1 MSRQLT
7 VLLVLFSLWIFVAH
21 GLAEEMCIY
30 INERGVERKV
40 RSVKQIP
47 LNLRTRARC
56 FGSEPRELADPQE
69 MNLSGAERKERM
81 LTSVGPVNLR
91 WSRSVEK
98 VLGRS
103 PARAMAD
110 AGRMVSKTLK
120 QGGFPSEMSTLSLEW
135 DVVFLDE
142 TLPVEQVPQH
152 LISNCHPA
160 WMTPPANIYVV
171 AQRVVAGCQGSG
183 SAQKR
188 DVEGEMAA
196 VLAHEMGHV
205 LESSLLSSH
214 SFRSERWRAE
224 GFATFFERLAARY
237 SSLIRAD
244 SLEKKHSMLAQRS
257 FQEAPEKFLF
267 RGRAEDYARA
277 SMYLQAVVNDRNIRG
292 LIDVYQRMDA
302 EQIGLHAAIEKETG
316 WSLKLLEEKA
326 QKAAGL

>member
-1 MSRQLT
+1 
-7 VLLVLFSLWIFVAH
+7 VLFTFCILSAY

-30 INERGVERKV
+30 INEQGIERKV
-40 RSVKQIP
+40 HSLKQIP
-47 LNLRTRARC
+47 SHLRMRARC
-56 FGSEPRELADPQE
+56 FTNEPRELAAPQE
-69 MNLSGAERKERM
+69 MNLSGAERKERI

-110 AGRMVSKTLK
+110 SGRMVSKTLK
-120 QGGFPSEMSTLSLEW
+120 QGGFPSEVSTLSLEW

-142 TLPVEQVPQH
+142 NLPVEQVPQH

-171 AQRVVAGCQGSG
+171 AQRVAAGCQGAG

-188 DVEGEMAA
+188 DIEGDMAA

-257 FQEAPEKFLF
+257 FQVAPEKFFF

-302 EQIGLHAAIEKETG
+302 EQIGLRAAIEKETG

>member
-1 MSRQLT
+1 MFC
-7 VLLVLFSLWIFVAH
+7 LFAAGI
-21 GLAEEMCIY
+21 LAEEICIY
-30 INERGVERKV
+30 TNERGVERRVHSLQQVPK
-40 RSVKQIP
+40 
-47 LNLRTRARC
+47 NLRARARC
-56 FGSEPRELADPQE
+56 FSNEPRELADPQE
-69 MNLSGAERKERM
+69 MNISGGERKERI

-120 QGGFPSEMSTLSLEW
+120 QGGFPSEVSALSLEW

-142 TLPVEQVPQH
+142 DLPVEQVPQH

-171 AQRVVAGCQGSG
+171 AQRVAAGCQGSG

-188 DVEGEMAA
+188 DVDGEMAA

-205 LESSLLSSH
+205 LESSILSSH

-237 SSLIRAD
+237 SSLIRAE

-257 FQEAPEKFLF
+257 FQAAPEKFFF

-292 LIDVYQRMDA
+292 LIDVYKRMDS
-302 EQIGLHAAIEKETG
+302 EQIGLLAAIEKETG